1 MSDQLLV
8 RGLPN
13 SVKPALRRRAAE
25 HGSSMETEV
34 RAILVEATRPARSP
48 VLAWLDGVT
57 KLENGDALPVP
68 ERSAGREPAAF
79 E

>member
-1 MSDQLLV
+1 
-8 RGLPN
+8 
-13 SVKPALRRRAAE
+13 
-25 HGSSMETEV
+25 METEV